1 MGTVAAKPAAAP
13 RNMLMNRWTQESHR
27 LECVVHWLGGGGFSD
42 MNMRGRVAIITGGS
56 RGLGLLMARHL
67 RNDGARLALFA
78 RNREEL
84 MRAKEELDGAGVLAI
99 TCDVSERTQVQQAV
113 DIVVQHFGRVDMLIN
128 NAGIIQVGPIE
139 HMTYGDYHQA
149 MNVHFWG
156 ALHCTEAV
164 LPHMRRGRSGRIV
177 NIASIGGLIPVPHLA
192 PYSASKFALVG
203 YSDALRAEVAK
214 DGIRVTTVCPG
225 LMRTGSAV
233 NAIIKGNHE
242 AEFAWFATLSSLP
255 LLSINASRAARKII
269 EAARRGVPRLTI
281 TPQARLAAIL
291 DRLMPNT
298 FARAM
303 VLANRMLPAPDRLWG
318 DEPWPGHV
326 SRPSKLPRL
335 VTVLGDR
342 AARRNNE
349 LALTR

>member
-1 MGTVAAKPAAAP
+1 
-13 RNMLMNRWTQESHR
+13 
-27 LECVVHWLGGGGFSD
+27 
-42 MNMRGRVAIITGGS
+42 
-56 RGLGLLMARHL
+56 MARQL
-67 RNDGARLALFA
+67 KKEGARLALFA

-84 MRAKEELDGAGVLAI
+84 MRAKEQLNGSTVLAI
-99 TCDVSERTQVQQAV
+99 TCDVSDRTQVQQAV
-113 DIVVQHFGRVDMLIN
+113 DIVFQHFGRIDVLVN

-139 HMTYGDYHQA
+139 HMTYSDYHQA

-164 LPHMRRGRSGRIV
+164 LPHMRRRRAGRIV
-177 NIASIGGLIPVPHLA
+177 NIASIGGLIAVPHLA

-203 YSDALRAEVAK
+203 YSDAVRTEVAK

-233 NAIIKGNHE
+233 NALVKGNHE

-255 LLSINASRAARKII
+255 ILSIDADRAARKII
-269 EAARRGVPRLTI
+269 DAARRGVPHLTI

-291 DRLMPNT
+291 DRLMPRT
-298 FARAM
+298 FAKAM
-303 VLANRMLPAPDRLWG
+303 VLANRLLPAPERLWG
-318 DEPWPGHV
+318 DEAWPGIE

-335 VTVLGDR
+335 VTLLGDR
-342 AARRNNE
+342 AAARNNE
-349 LALTR
+349 LAAYPR